1 MPAAS
6 ADAIGLNE
14 PRPLWGHLTGLAILA
29 AAAITWRSRPLT
41 AFLLAAAPGLTAP
54 ALFTVSYG
62 PALAAFALLLGKRG
76 PRARPALLAFAALG
90 AVGTARIVVRD
101 VDPVVE
107 WLVLLGTLLFGA
119 VFPWLAG
126 RYWRQGQELAAA
138 GWARA
143 AQLEREQRIV
153 ADRARLR
160 ERARIAQD
168 MHDSLGHELSLI
180 AVRAGAL
187 QVAADLPDHHKAA
200 ASDLR
205 MAAANATD
213 RLRDIIGVLR
223 DEDDE
228 PAPLAPPGGPVP
240 LAPPGGPV
248 PLAPPGG
255 PVPVAPPG
263 GPVPLA
269 PPAGPVP
276 LAPPAGPVPVAPPGG
291 TVPLAPPAG
300 PAPLA
305 PPAETLAQ
313 LVARAAESGLP
324 VRYAA
329 DGAEPPG
336 SAGRLAHRVVQEA
349 LTNAAKYA
357 PGAPVTVT
365 ATRTDTGTTIE
376 VTNAPPPPG
385 ATPRPGP
392 RNGGSGLAD
401 LRTRVE
407 ASGGTLTAGAHGKG
421 FRVHARVPQAAD
433 ATPRPPAPP
442 HPGAV
447 LALARRRTA
456 LAFGAAVATGTVLVA
471 GAFGWYAY
479 TETHSVL
486 RPADYAALRV
496 GQPQSEVAAVLP
508 DRSVTD
514 PPAERAPS
522 PPPPGADCRYYRSG
536 GQLFTSLRH
545 FRLCF
550 DHGRLVDKTVI
561 PKAGTDRREK
571 AEDAEDTE
579 KEKEGEQEW
588 VR

>member
-1 MPAAS
+1 MKSRRPRDAALWAALAVPAVS

-14 PRPLWGHLTGLAILA
+14 PRPLWGHLAGLAILA
-29 AAAITWRSRPLT
+29 AAAATWRARPVT
-41 AFLLAAAPGLTAP
+41 AFLLAASPGLTAP

-62 PALAAFALLLGKRG
+62 PALAALALLLGRHG
-76 PRARPALLAFAALG
+76 ARVRPALLAFAAVA

-126 RYWRQGQELAAA
+126 RYWRQGRELAAA
-138 GWARA
+138 GWDRA

-187 QVAADLPDHHKAA
+187 QVAADLPEHHKAA

-205 MAAANATD
+205 VAAADATD

-223 DEDDE
+223 DEGDE
-228 PAPLAPPGGPVP
+228 AAPLAPPGE
-240 LAPPGGPV
+240 
-248 PLAPPGG
+248 
-255 PVPVAPPG
+255 
-263 GPVPLA
+263 
-269 PPAGPVP
+269 
-276 LAPPAGPVPVAPPGG
+276 
-291 TVPLAPPAG
+291 TV
-300 PAPLA
+300 
-305 PPAETLAQ
+305 AQ

-329 DGAEPPG
+329 DGTEPPG

-365 ATRTDTGTTIE
+365 ATRTGAGTTIE
-376 VTNAPPPPG
+376 VANAAPPGPA
-385 ATPRPGP
+385 ATPGTGP

-407 ASGGTLTAGAHGKG
+407 ASGGTLTAGAHRKG
-421 FRVHARVPQAAD
+421 FRVLAHVPETTAA
-433 ATPRPPAPP
+433 ATADGTFRPPSPSSSPPPAPP
-442 HPGAV
+442 ARPGAV
-447 LALARRRTA
+447 IALARRRTA
-456 LAFGAAVATGTVLVA
+456 LAFGAAIATGTVLVA

-479 TETHSVL
+479 IETHSVL

-496 GQPQSEVAAVLP
+496 GQPRSEVAAVLP

-514 PPAERAPS
+514 PPVERAPS

-550 DHGRLVDKTVI
+550 DDGRLVDKTVI
-561 PKAGTDRREK
+561 PKAGADPRER
-571 AEDAEDTE
+571 
-579 KEKEGEQEW
+579 EGA
-588 VR
+588 R

>member
-1 MPAAS
+1 MKTPRPTNAALWAALAVPAAT

-29 AAAITWRSRPLT
+29 AATATWRTRPAT

-62 PALAAFALLLGKRG
+62 PALAAFALLLGKHG
-76 PRARPALLAFAALG
+76 TRARPALLAFAALG

-126 RYWRQGQELAAA
+126 RYWRQGRELAAA

-187 QVAADLPDHHKAA
+187 QVAPDLPDHHRAA

-205 MAAANATD
+205 VAAANATD

-228 PAPLAPPGGPVP
+228 TAPLTPPDDTAPRTSPGETAPLAPPGE
-240 LAPPGGPV
+240 
-248 PLAPPGG
+248 
-255 PVPVAPPG
+255 
-263 GPVPLA
+263 
-269 PPAGPVP
+269 
-276 LAPPAGPVPVAPPGG
+276 
-291 TVPLAPPAG
+291 TV
-300 PAPLA
+300 
-305 PPAETLAQ
+305 AQ
-313 LVARAAESGLP
+313 LVARAADSGLP

-329 DGAEPPG
+329 DGTETPG
-336 SAGRLAHRVVQEA
+336 SAGRLTHRVVQEA

-385 ATPRPGP
+385 TAPRPRP

-407 ASGGTLTAGAHGKG
+407 ASGGTLTAGAHGTG
-421 FRVHARVPQAAD
+421 FRVHAHVPEAAD
-433 ATPRPPAPP
+433 GTPRPPSPP

-456 LAFGAAVATGTVLVA
+456 LAFGAAIATGTVLVA

-508 DRSVTD
+508 DRQRHR
-514 PPAERAPS
+514 PARRTRAETAA
-522 PPPPGADCRYYRSG
+522 PGRGLPLLPLGRSALHLPQTLQTLLRPRKAG
-536 GQLFTSLRH
+536 GQNGDPQSG
-545 FRLCF
+545 
-550 DHGRLVDKTVI
+550 HGRT
-561 PKAGTDRREK
+561 
-571 AEDAEDTE
+571 
-579 KEKEGEQEW
+579 GETGGRQG
-588 VR
+588 